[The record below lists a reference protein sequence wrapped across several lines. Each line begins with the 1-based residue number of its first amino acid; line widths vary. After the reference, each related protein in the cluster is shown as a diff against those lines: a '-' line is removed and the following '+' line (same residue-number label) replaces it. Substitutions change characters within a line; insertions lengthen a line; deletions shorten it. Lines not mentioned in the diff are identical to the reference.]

1 MKLSKHRQAILA
13 LILAN
18 IIWGAASPIF
28 KWALTDIEPF
38 TLAFLRFSLGA
49 LIIFPIVRRHLKI
62 KKEDWKNLIVLSL
75 SGVTVNISFFFLG
88 LRLAPSIN
96 APIIAT
102 SGPIFLLAG
111 CLFFLKEKLKFKVVF
126 GTALGFLGVALIIL
140 RPLFENGFNMA
151 VLGNLFFLIATS
163 SAVIHTIFIKK
174 LVSSYKPLVLVF
186 WSFFIGSATFLPFL
200 AFEIG
205 KFGFLENLA
214 TPGITGILF
223 GVFLSSVLAYFLY
236 HWAIEK
242 LLTQEVGVFAYL
254 DPIVALIIAA
264 PLLGETP
271 TPAYLLGAVLVFVG
285 IFIAEGRIPYHPFQK
300 WRENHT
306 DF

>member
-1 MKLSKHRQAILA
+1 MNLSKHKQAILA
-13 LILAN
+13 LTLAN

-28 KWALTDIEPF
+28 KWSLTNIEPF
-38 TLAFLRFSLGA
+38 TLAFLRFFLAA
-49 LIIFPIVRRHLKI
+49 LVILPLVAGHLKI
-62 KKEDWKNLIVLSL
+62 KKEDWKNLIILSL

-111 CLFFLKEKLKFKVVF
+111 CLFFLKEKLKFKVVL

-140 RPLFENGFNMA
+140 RPLFENGFDMA
-151 VLGNLFFLIATS
+151 VLGNIFFLIATA

-174 LVSSYKPLVLVF
+174 MVASYKPLALVF
-186 WSFFIGSATFLPFL
+186 WSFFLGAITFLPLL

-205 KFGFLENLA
+205 KFGFLANLA
-214 TPGITGILF
+214 APGMTGIIF
-223 GVFLSSVLAYFLY
+223 GVFLSSALAYFLY

-242 LLTQEVGVFAYL
+242 LLAQEAGVFAYL
-254 DPIVALIIAA
+254 DPLVAIIIAA

-271 TPAYLLGAVLVFVG
+271 TPTYLAGSILVFLG
-285 IFIAEGRIPYHPFQK
+285 IFIAEGRLPYHPFHK
-300 WRENHT
+300 WKENHEG
-306 DF
+306 